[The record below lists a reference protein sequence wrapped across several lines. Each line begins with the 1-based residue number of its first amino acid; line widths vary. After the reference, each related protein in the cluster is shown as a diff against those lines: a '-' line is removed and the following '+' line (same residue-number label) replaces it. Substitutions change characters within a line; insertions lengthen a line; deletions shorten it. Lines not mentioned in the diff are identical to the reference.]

1 MLLAPNNGLAELQPG
16 LLRCRGIIGH
26 VRVSS
31 PDVERPAWQQHPR
44 HVAEP
49 GVEQR
54 VERFVLDEVA
64 GSDTGDS
71 HPQLSRPLGRRLG
84 LLRVPGWVE
93 PLVMSRRDL
102 AGLFCGPRPDRH

>member
-1 MLLAPNNGLAELQPG
+1 MLLHPDDRLGEIQARGLQH
-16 LLRCRGIIGH
+16 R
-26 VRVSS
+26 RVVGDVGVAA
-31 PDVERPAWQQHPR
+31 PDVEPASR
-44 HVAEP
+44 HEHAGQVAEP